1 MDALGQTG
9 CSYLQLVPNVQLGKN
24 LHRTPGNCMLG
35 LALMTEGLGL
45 GAELT
50 AGVPDYQIKNI
61 SDNIKK
67 IQLIPIHTS
76 TGFLK
81 C

>member
-1 MDALGQTG
+1 
-9 CSYLQLVPNVQLGKN
+9 
-24 LHRTPGNCMLG
+24 MLG

-61 SDNIKK
+61 SDNV
-67 IQLIPIHTS
+67 QR
-76 TGFLK
+76 
-81 C
+81 

>member
-50 AGVPDYQIKNI
+50 ADVPDNQTKIYQTMYE
-61 SDNIKK
+61 DNTTYFNSYKY
-67 IQLIPIHTS
+67 
-76 TGFLK
+76 
-81 C
+81 